1 MINVFIADDHAI
13 VRQGLKQIVSDADD
27 MAVIGEAGN
36 GGEALRQLRQC
47 MPDVVIL
54 DIAMPDKSGIDVLKI
69 IHKEKP
75 KLPVLILS
83 MYPED
88 QYAVRLIRAGASGY
102 LTKESAP
109 EQLVMAIRTLAQGR
123 KYLTPQVAELLAQ
136 EVSAGGLAP
145 HEALSDR
152 EHKVFLSL
160 ASGKTVTQIASELA
174 LSVKTVSTYRTRIL
188 EKMGLHSNA
197 ELTHY
202 AFKNKLVE

>member
-36 GGEALRQLRQC
+36 GGDALHQLRQC
-47 MPDVVIL
+47 APDVLIL

-123 KYLTPQVAELLAQ
+123 KYITPQVAELLAH
-136 EVSAGGLAP
+136 EVSVGSRAP

-160 ASGKTVTQIASELA
+160 ASGTTVTQS
-174 LSVKTVSTYRTRIL
+174 
-188 EKMGLHSNA
+188 
-197 ELTHY
+197 
-202 AFKNKLVE
+202 